1 MWFQT
6 GNPWPLIAWLNAL
19 CREMQA
25 QTLRVGAEPQA

>member
-6 GNPWPLIAWLNAL
+6 GNPWPLIAWPL